1 MRVVFV
7 GTGQIGVPTLRAL
20 PQSQHELVAVVT
32 QPDKPAGR
40 NQRIKPSP
48 VKTALAG
55 STTPILQPRRIK
67 EQSAIEEIRSYR
79 PDVIVVVAYGQILP
93 AEVLALP
100 RYGCLNVHASL
111 LPRWRGAAPVQ
122 AAIVA
127 GDTQTGVTIMFMDE
141 GLDTGDILLQ
151 EAIPISGSDTGAII
165 HDRLAQLAPQN
176 LLAALDDLEKGE
188 APRVPQNNSQS
199 TYAPKLGRESGR
211 IDWSENAEVI
221 ERKIRG
227 FDPWPGTFTQIVTPT
242 TGSPRTLKIFSAAVV
257 DRAGKPGE
265 IIPNDEQLIIAAGKA
280 ALSLKE
286 VQLEGRRRMS
296 APEFLRGLR
305 GQSPAVTIWAEKN
318 G

>member
-7 GTGQIGVPTLRAL
+7 GTGQIGAPTLRAL
-20 PQSQHELVAVVT
+20 QQSKHELAAVVT

-40 NQRIKPSP
+40 HQRRMQPSP
-48 VKTALAG
+48 VKTALTG

-79 PDVIVVVAYGQILP
+79 PDVMVVIAYGEILP
-93 AEVLALP
+93 AQGLALP

-111 LPRWRGAAPVQ
+111 LPRWRGAAPIQ

-127 GDTQTGVTIMFMDE
+127 GDIETGVTVMFMDE
-141 GLDTGDILLQ
+141 GLDTGDIFLR
-151 EAIPISGSDTGAII
+151 ESIPISGSDTGTTI

-176 LLAALDDLEKGE
+176 LLRALDDLEKGE
-188 APRVPQNNSQS
+188 APRIPQNNSQA

-211 IDWSENAEVI
+211 IDWSEDADVI

-227 FDPWPGTFTQIVTPT
+227 FDPWPGTFAQIVTPT
-242 TGSPRTLKIFSAAVV
+242 GGPHTLKIFSAAVV
-257 DRAGKPGE
+257 DFAGRPGE
-265 IIPNDEQLIIAAGKA
+265 IIPTNQQLIIATGKA

-286 VQLEGRRRMS
+286 VQLEGRRR
-296 APEFLRGLR
+296 
-305 GQSPAVTIWAEKN
+305 
-318 G
+318 